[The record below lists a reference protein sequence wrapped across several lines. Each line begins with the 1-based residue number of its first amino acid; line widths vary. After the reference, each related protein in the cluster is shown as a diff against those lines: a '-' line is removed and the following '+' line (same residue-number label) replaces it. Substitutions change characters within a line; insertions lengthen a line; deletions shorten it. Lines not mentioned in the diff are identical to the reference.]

1 MTDALTRILNH
12 LDLRAGIFAHAR
24 YCGRWAMNTS
34 GSRMATFHLVQA
46 GGAWLHLPGAAPRRL
61 GSGDLVLFPRDQ
73 THLLASGPDSFAEEE
88 VNRAQPVNES
98 PDVVM
103 LCGYF
108 EFAGRTAWCVLDA
121 LPDAVVISCG
131 SAAGGCQLSALVAL
145 ITDELA
151 SSPLGSEAVVNFY
164 AQALFIHILRTAVA
178 EGLDGG
184 LLSALSDP
192 QLGPALDLIHGSPEQ
207 PWTLA
212 RLAASAAMSRTAFAQ
227 RFRGLTGDTP
237 LRYLAHWRMQLA
249 AELLTA
255 SNSPMVEIA
264 ERCGYT
270 SEVAFRKSFRRL
282 MGVAPGAY
290 RKRRGSA
297 ARLHGPEQAG

>member
-1 MTDALTRILNH
+1 MTDALTRILSH

-24 YCGRWAMNTS
+24 YCGRWAVNTS

-73 THLLASGPDSFAEEE
+73 THLLASGPDTFAEEE
-88 VNRAQPVNES
+88 VNRAKPVDES

-108 EFAGRTAWCVLDA
+108 EFAGRTAWRLLDA
-121 LPDAVVISCG
+121 LPDAVVISCRD
-131 SAAGGCQLSALVAL
+131 ADGGFQLSALVEL
-145 ITDELA
+145 INGELA

-178 EGLDGG
+178 EGLAGK

-192 QLGPALDLIHGSPEQ
+192 QLGPVLDLIHAAPEQ
-207 PWTLA
+207 PLSLE
-212 RLAASAAMSRTAFAQ
+212 RLAACAAMSRSAFAQ
-227 RFRGLTGDTP
+227 RFRELTGDTP
-237 LRYLAHWRMQLA
+237 MRYLAHWRMQLA

-270 SEVAFRKSFRRL
+270 SEVAFRKTFRRL

-290 RKRRGSA
+290 RKLKGSSS
-297 ARLHGPEQAG
+297 RISPTGPT